1 MTADWFSLLPEES
14 TKQVFIGYAL
24 SGYSLSIEFTFNDRI
39 NKVLIN
45 SRCLVP
51 ECEAANPS
59 VELPVWWPKDVD
71 AKCFRPVVDI
81 QEFDKSNKTCSNNTF
96 VEILEE
102 CHEWIYDN
110 DNSIVSEVRMF
121 GT

>member
-1 MTADWFSLLPEES
+1 MRNRVVGTYLF
-14 TKQVFIGYAL
+14 
-24 SGYSLSIEFTFNDRI
+24 SIEFALNNHINDVFI
-39 NKVLIN
+39 HF
-45 SRCLVP
+45 RCLVP
-51 ECEAANPS
+51 ECEASNPS
-59 VELPVWWPKDVD
+59 VEIPVWWPKGVD
-71 AKCFRPVVDI
+71 AKCFRPVVNI
-81 QEFDKSNKTCSNNTF
+81 QEYVKSNKTCSNNTF